1 MTEPPR
7 RRRRWVLY
15 DPSGAAAAHE
25 HALEVS
31 ALVRELQAHLGR
43 ARRGE
48 ASAEEMHEVT
58 QMVRG
63 ARRAQRGGEP

>member
-15 DPSGAAAAHE
+15 DPSGAAAAYE

-31 ALVRELQAHLGR
+31 ALLRELQTHLDR

-48 ASAEEMHEVT
+48 ASAQETAEVT
-58 QMVRG
+58 AMVRA
-63 ARRAQRGGEP
+63 ARRVQGGKA